1 MMKKSDWFILAAALV
16 LAGALWLIHPL
27 FSDVSAQSGAA
38 LTVEISIEGRL
49 WKSIPLDGAEYKE
62 RIETERG
69 INDLVADASGVTIV
83 YADCPDQLC
92 VRMGRITR
100 PGDILVCLPHQCV
113 VELKSNGPARSQ
125 EDSIDAIS
133 E

>member
-1 MMKKSDWFILAAALV
+1 MMKKSDWFILAAALI
-16 LAGALWLIHPL
+16 LAGVLWLVRPL
-27 FSDVSAQSGAA
+27 FSDVLAQRDAV
-38 LTVEISIEGRL
+38 LTVEISVEGKL
-49 WKSIPLDGAEYKE
+49 WKSIPMDGAEHRE

-69 INDLVADASGVTIV
+69 INDLIVDANGVAIV
-83 YADCPDQLC
+83 HANCPDQLC

-100 PGDILVCLPHQCV
+100 SGDMLVCLPHQCV
-113 VELKSNGPARSQ
+113 VELKSNDSAKSQ

>member
-1 MMKKSDWFILAAALV
+1 MMKKSDWLILAAALV
-16 LAGALWLIHPL
+16 LAGVLWLIRPL
-27 FSDVSAQSGAA
+27 SFDIFAQRDAV
-38 LTVEISIEGRL
+38 LTVEISVEGRL
-49 WKSIPLDGAEYKE
+49 WRSIPLDGAEYRE

-69 INDLVADASGVTIV
+69 INDLAVDANGVAVV

-92 VRMGRITR
+92 VRMGKITR
-100 PGDILVCLPHQCV
+100 PGDVLVCLPHQCV
-113 VELKSNGPARSQ
+113 VELKSNLPAKSQ